1 MGFLKFMRYILFIL
15 CILSLSCKYN
25 VSDPLMPLKD
35 YTAGKGITYYI
46 SSSASVSE
54 IEDTLKKNK
63 HSLGKYKLVVNEGDS
78 NSAILTNIK
87 QALDKNPNFDNVE
100 IDITQTKIEEIP
112 ESIFKGANKISSITL
127 PNTVTNIQSNA
138 FSDCSSLN
146 NIRFSSELLNINE
159 GAFSN
164 CTSLKTVLLDS
175 EKLTNIGSNAFYG
188 CSSLVNLILGKNVS
202 NMNCTTFSN
211 CNSLKNVEYIGND
224 TEKNN
229 ITCSPF
235 SGNGAANPT
244 NLYLPN
250 INTTTKAKSSTSSSF
265 LGKTSWIEHK
275 GESIPL

>member
-87 QALDKNPNFDNVE
+87 KALDKNPNFDNVE

-224 TEKNN
+224 TEKSN

-250 INTTTKAKSSTSSSF
+250 TNTTTKAKSSTSSSF
-265 LGKTSWIEHK
+265 LGKADWIEHK
-275 GESIPL
+275 GKSIPL